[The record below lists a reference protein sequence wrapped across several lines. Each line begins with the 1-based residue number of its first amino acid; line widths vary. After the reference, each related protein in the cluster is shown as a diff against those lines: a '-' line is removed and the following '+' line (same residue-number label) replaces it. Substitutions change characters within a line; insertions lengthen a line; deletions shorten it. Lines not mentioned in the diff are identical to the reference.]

1 MKHYLSISLLLA
13 TLFIL
18 VSCSSTTPVDIT
30 TLSSISPTQGSNS
43 GGVNVTLTGENIF
56 DATEGYDQSL
66 DIKVCGA
73 SLTDIV
79 VTGTEELVKSS
90 SGKDVKVTLGTTV
103 TGKTAIV
110 QNPATATSDVVL
122 TRPDGESVTLNAAFD
137 CLDAPVLDNSGNYS
151 IEELAQENAII
162 TTVQATDI
170 DSSNLT
176 YEIIGG
182 NDNDTFSLDSTTG
195 QLSLAKRI
203 NHDVTPSFELLIK
216 ATDEDSL
223 SGNDTLK
230 INVVRDTTV
239 YNWRLT
245 SSWPSQS
252 SLYEPIHTILLNTL
266 KPQFSAQSSNQLNI
280 TITAPTTSFNSSVFD
295 DVSDATFDMGHTA
308 TSLYRYK
315 NPAHDFFTSQ
325 PSGLSEEQHDAWLKA
340 EGQALWNELNA
351 PDNIIAFKAGT
362 SGDKSVGWFREA
374 ITTPE
379 QLEGLRWRMAG
390 IASSVASSAGVYI
403 PENTELVEISPL
415 YSALQDDK
423 IDAVKW
429 SGAYA
434 DWQNNLHL
442 SGAVYYP
449 SPDWG
454 QKNAA
459 LSLYVNLDKYN
470 ALPLR
475 LQNVI
480 QSVSDNTSVTMSN
493 RYKSLNAQ
501 GLTNIINSGVT
512 VLAFPQSVR
521 DTLAIYSEAFQ
532 NNRAAN
538 DPFYK
543 KVYDSWKKF
552 K

>member
-216 ATDEDSL
+216 ATDADSL

-415 YSALQDDK
+415 YSALQEDK

-434 DWQNNLHL
+434 DWQNKLHL